1 MISCYLL
8 LPHWLLPGQDTGQ
21 DEGSRTSVYIWTQS
35 WRRSWAGGGG
45 CIMHPPAIYKW
56 LLGSD
61 CIMIAALIGPMSNL
75 RTQQINDA
83 AIIPFVTPVDT
94 AEWWHVNCVNC
105 KHGHLTWGFSNNDN
119 NVDVSSPVFCMQ
131 ILLGCMTQFSSISM
145 TTWTYSFVY
154 HIAKSVD
161 KDQEFEVK

>member
-1 MISCYLL
+1 MKEEEL
-8 LPHWLLPGQDTGQ
+8 
-21 DEGSRTSVYIWTQS
+21 
-35 WRRSWAGGGG
+35 GGG

-94 AEWWHVNCVNC
+94 AEW
-105 KHGHLTWGFSNNDN
+105 
-119 NVDVSSPVFCMQ
+119 
-131 ILLGCMTQFSSISM
+131 
-145 TTWTYSFVY
+145 
-154 HIAKSVD
+154 
-161 KDQEFEVK
+161 